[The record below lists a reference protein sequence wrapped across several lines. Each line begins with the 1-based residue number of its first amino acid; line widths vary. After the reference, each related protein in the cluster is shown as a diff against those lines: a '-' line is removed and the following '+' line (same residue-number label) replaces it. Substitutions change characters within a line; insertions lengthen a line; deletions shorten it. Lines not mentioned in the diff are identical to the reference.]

1 MSVAAAEVPVGHP
14 PTGKGDKC
22 PVNHEARDAML
33 AQARAK
39 AGEANSAV
47 QPPPVKEEKKEVPE
61 VYDVYGTRI
70 DPTNMMP
77 ASPNQLPVAGQDAP
91 LPQERVKS
99 SIPKGGTES
108 TWVYPSP
115 QQFYNSLVRK
125 QKKGDDVTAKDV
137 ELIVAI
143 HNNMNEHGW
152 NEVRRWE
159 SMHAADCAQPKL
171 LKFQGKPHD
180 LSPLA
185 RLRLLLGYGK
195 PFDRH
200 DWTVDRCGTRVRYI
214 LDYYHAEEPA
224 KLRKFGVA
232 PNADGSPH
240 SSQLVLDVRP
250 ALDSFGAF
258 ADRARVS
265 FARVFGVAAIRV
277 GGFSSPPDV
286 NESLARHQPT
296 VAPPD
301 RLRIADEDEFKMLA
315 SLDAP
320 MLNTLNQRFEGE
332 CSRQLAAVHAAL
344 AKDDDAEQQKA
355 HVALR
360 LCMAGIV
367 CPKQAKNFR
376 RALDDKKADA
386 DQAYELMDACV
397 ERFAM
402 AAARELANEAV
413 RAGSLASKSGTGKP
427 EECNSNQQ

>member
-1 MSVAAAEVPVGHP
+1 
-14 PTGKGDKC
+14 
-22 PVNHEARDAML
+22 ML
-33 AQARAK
+33 AQAKATAAASASTASPASPASPAAAAAAAVSEPAK
-39 AGEANSAV
+39 GAAKGKAD
-47 QPPPVKEEKKEVPE
+47 VPE
-61 VYDVYGTRI
+61 VYDVYGNRI

-91 LPQERVKS
+91 LPQERVQS

-125 QKKGDDVTAKDV
+125 QKSDNVSAKEV

-159 SMHAADCAQPKL
+159 SMHASECAQPKL

-185 RLRLLLGYGK
+185 RVRLLLGYGK

-214 LDYYHAEEPA
+214 LDYYHAEDPT
-224 KLRKFGVA
+224 KLRKFGVPSGA
-232 PNADGSPH
+232 EGNN
-240 SSQLVLDVRP
+240 SQLVLDVRP
-250 ALDSFGAF
+250 AYDSVGA
-258 ADRARVS
+258 AVDRARVS
-265 FARVFGVAAIRV
+265 FARIFGLASIRI

-286 NESLARHQPT
+286 NESLARNQPK
-296 VAPPD
+296 VAPPQ
-301 RLRIADEDEFKMLA
+301 RLRVTDEEEFKLLS
-315 SLDAP
+315 SLTAP

-332 CSRQLAAVHAAL
+332 CSRQLVAVQTAL
-344 AKDDDAEQQKA
+344 TKGDEAEQHKA
-355 HVALR
+355 NIALR
-360 LCMAGIV
+360 LCMANIV
-367 CPKQAKNFR
+367 CPKQAAGFR
-376 RALDDKKADA
+376 RALDDRKADA
-386 DQAYELMDACV
+386 DQAFELMDACV

-402 AAARELANEAV
+402 AAARELANEAI
-413 RAGSLASKSGTGKP
+413 RANNKK
-427 EECNSNQQ
+427 EVECNSADAK